1 VLFSRLNHRSP
12 QRSRN
17 PLHSIHT
24 SFSTPHPNTQIAVT
38 PDILTI
44 IRPAQWHGV
53 FFLLER
59 LSFPVCL
66 LRLRRPRLP
75 LPVPSS
81 CFIKDS
87 FPSSPTFNFEVS
99 SRLDEVPLP
108 VTDSEVQPLT
118 VISTRVGSTCFI
130 EVFQSPDSPVE
141 VPPSES
147 QGSRQLSCDSSASYV
162 ACDDEAS
169 GDSPKSS
176 TISPSNCK
184 LFKRVRFSLPLDSVT
199 APPPVPASAPATRP
213 APRRPTQLRF
223 RVCGTA
229 VNMRRQHRVTPSLA
243 QCFCSPTA
251 ADS

>member
-1 VLFSRLNHRSP
+1 MLLKRP
-12 QRSRN
+12 
-17 PLHSIHT
+17 IHGICV
-24 SFSTPHPNTQIAVT
+24 PPNGMEYFFVR
-38 PDILTI
+38 TI
-44 IRPAQWHGV
+44 M
-53 FFLLER
+53 
-59 LSFPVCL
+59 SFPVCL

-141 VPPSES
+141 VPLSES

-184 LFKRVRFSLPLDSVT
+184 LLKRVRFSLPLDSVT
-199 APPPVPASAPATRP
+199 APPPVPASAPATGP

>member
-1 VLFSRLNHRSP
+1 MLLKRP
-12 QRSRN
+12 
-17 PLHSIHT
+17 IHGICV
-24 SFSTPHPNTQIAVT
+24 PPNGMEYFFVR
-38 PDILTI
+38 TI
-44 IRPAQWHGV
+44 M
-53 FFLLER
+53 
-59 LSFPVCL
+59 SFPVCL

-141 VPPSES
+141 VPLSES

-184 LFKRVRFSLPLDSVT
+184 LLKRVRFSLPLDSVT
-199 APPPVPASAPATRP
+199 APPPVPASAPATGP
-213 APRRPTQLRF
+213 APRRPTHSNLVVGREICTVRF
-223 RVCGTA
+223 RG
-229 VNMRRQHRVTPSLA
+229 
-243 QCFCSPTA
+243 F
-251 ADS
+251 